1 MKWFPRILLL
11 FLVPALQAQD
21 LGRAQGFP
29 ADPVIS
35 ASFFD
40 DSLYLGTQGAGVY
53 VLKEDVIIPSKRFK
67 EFSQSSVYGFDTVDK
82 VATTKGI
89 VLEYP
94 IIILGDFGIQ
104 YIVTDGNLKIK
115 YSDAAQKKSNS
126 PSGIWSFSPDELPL
140 FPDGV
145 YFIRSGNKLETVAYD
160 GSDLNTFTSR
170 GLIFDVAYT
179 EKGLLLSTETG
190 IFRWREGWKSFYTG
204 LPVFKFDG
212 VNARTP
218 LGSISLS
225 RLLSGK
231 WSIGEFKSLL
241 DVKETH
247 SEYYDIDTLGGL
259 WYGFHS
265 GGIDVFDE
273 EGIKYTLDEYRELPP
288 LRPGNYDVAI
298 IQEELLVATP
308 MGLWSFNRQGN
319 PSEIRGLAIEFTE
332 NGLKTESLENLEVE
346 PASIGFTTSNKKTSS
361 ARIHGRYRINNDP
374 WNAFTPGDPILFVRP
389 APGSYTLDIQTSH
402 RLDFKQSTNAHYEY
416 QISAWWYKRPLF
428 WSIVIILIA
437 SGIWYRQRNAKIQIQ
452 EKLELQERLADAE
465 LASKRLQMNPHFLFN
480 ALDAIS
486 NFIFKNQ
493 PKDAVQYM
501 GKLAKM
507 MRLTL
512 DSSRSVSVVVADEKE
527 LIEKYLDLC
536 ILRYGT
542 FKTSVEVDD
551 DLDPYDYHVPPM
563 LVQPL
568 VENAVQHAIRPL
580 LAEGK
585 EGSIRVQFSLQGPS
599 VQITIT
605 DNGSGFDPA
614 QKASKSHGLAI
625 IEERLHLLSKK
636 YGGEFSL
643 HCNRLGEEHSPD
655 GMQVSLILTMEN
667 DG

>member
-1 MKWFPRILLL
+1 
-11 FLVPALQAQD
+11 
-21 LGRAQGFP
+21 
-29 ADPVIS
+29 
-35 ASFFD
+35 
-40 DSLYLGTQGAGVY
+40 
-53 VLKEDVIIPSKRFK
+53 
-67 EFSQSSVYGFDTVDK
+67 
-82 VATTKGI
+82 
-89 VLEYP
+89 
-94 IIILGDFGIQ
+94 
-104 YIVTDGNLKIK
+104 
-115 YSDAAQKKSNS
+115 
-126 PSGIWSFSPDELPL
+126 
-140 FPDGV
+140 
-145 YFIRSGNKLETVAYD
+145 
-160 GSDLNTFTSR
+160 
-170 GLIFDVAYT
+170 
-179 EKGLLLSTETG
+179 
-190 IFRWREGWKSFYTG
+190 
-204 LPVFKFDG
+204 
-212 VNARTP
+212 
-218 LGSISLS
+218 
-225 RLLSGK
+225 
-231 WSIGEFKSLL
+231 
-241 DVKETH
+241 
-247 SEYYDIDTLGGL
+247 
-259 WYGFHS
+259 
-265 GGIDVFDE
+265 
-273 EGIKYTLDEYRELPP
+273 
-288 LRPGNYDVAI
+288 
-298 IQEELLVATP
+298 
-308 MGLWSFNRQGN
+308 
-319 PSEIRGLAIEFTE
+319 
-332 NGLKTESLENLEVE
+332 
-346 PASIGFTTSNKKTSS
+346 
-361 ARIHGRYRINNDP
+361 
-374 WNAFTPGDPILFVRP
+374 
-389 APGSYTLDIQTSH
+389 
-402 RLDFKQSTNAHYEY
+402 
-416 QISAWWYKRPLF
+416 
-428 WSIVIILIA
+428 
-437 SGIWYRQRNAKIQIQ
+437 
-452 EKLELQERLADAE
+452 LADAE

-512 DSSRSVSVVVADEKE
+512 DSSRSTFMVIADEKE

-605 DNGSGFDPA
+605 DNGPGFDPA

>member
-1 MKWFPRILLL
+1 M
-11 FLVPALQAQD
+11 A
-21 LGRAQGFP
+21 
-29 ADPVIS
+29 
-35 ASFFD
+35 
-40 DSLYLGTQGAGVY
+40 
-53 VLKEDVIIPSKRFK
+53 
-67 EFSQSSVYGFDTVDK
+67 
-82 VATTKGI
+82 
-89 VLEYP
+89 
-94 IIILGDFGIQ
+94 
-104 YIVTDGNLKIK
+104 
-115 YSDAAQKKSNS
+115 
-126 PSGIWSFSPDELPL
+126 
-140 FPDGV
+140 
-145 YFIRSGNKLETVAYD
+145 
-160 GSDLNTFTSR
+160 R
-170 GLIFDVAYT
+170 GLPAF
-179 EKGLLLSTETG
+179 
-190 IFRWREGWKSFYTG
+190 
-204 LPVFKFDG
+204 
-212 VNARTP
+212 
-218 LGSISLS
+218 
-225 RLLSGK
+225 
-231 WSIGEFKSLL
+231 
-241 DVKETH
+241 
-247 SEYYDIDTLGGL
+247 
-259 WYGFHS
+259 
-265 GGIDVFDE
+265 
-273 EGIKYTLDEYRELPP
+273 
-288 LRPGNYDVAI
+288 RPGNYDIAVIGNDLWVA
-298 IQEELLVATP
+298 AP
-308 MGLWSFNRQGN
+308 MGLWKFHNKGVPNSLRHLHIG
-319 PSEIRGLAIEFTE
+319 FTA
-332 NGLKTESLENLEVE
+332 NGLTIPSFDDLEVE
-346 PASIGFTTSNKKTSS
+346 PASIGFTTTHKKSSS
-361 ARIHGRYRINNDP
+361 APIHGRYRINSDP
-374 WNAFTPGDPILFVRP
+374 WNTFTPGEPVLFVRP
-389 APGSYTLDIQTSH
+389 APGNYTLDIQTSH
-402 RLDFKQSTNAHYEY
+402 RLDFEQGMNAHYEY
-416 QISAWWYKRPLF
+416 RISAWWYKRPLF
-428 WSIVIILIA
+428 WSIAIILIA
-437 SGIWYRQRNAKIQIQ
+437 SGIWYRQRKAKIQIQ

-512 DSSRSVSVVVADEKE
+512 DSSRSTSMVIADEKE

-585 EGSIRVQFSLQGPS
+585 EGSIRVQFSLQAPS

>member
-1 MKWFPRILLL
+1 MKWIPRILLL

-35 ASFFD
+35 AAY
-40 DSLYLGTQGAGVY
+40 DSDRLYLGTQGSGVY
-53 VLKEDVIIPSKRFK
+53 ELLDGYIRPSARFK
-67 EFSQSSVYGFDTVDK
+67 KFNRSSIFNFSVSDSGLVPEVQGALQSYPLEVTNDDG
-82 VATTKGI
+82 TKYIITADGVQI
-89 VLEYP
+89 V
-94 IIILGDFGIQ
+94 
-104 YIVTDGNLKIK
+104 
-115 YSDAAQKKSNS
+115 YSDAATQISNKA
-126 PSGIWSFSPDELPL
+126 SGIWRMTLGSERLNFLRIGSELVTLDE
-140 FPDGV
+140 
-145 YFIRSGNKLETVAYD
+145 SGFE
-160 GSDLNTFTSR
+160 LNRQNFK
-170 GLIFDVAYT
+170 GLIFDLGPT
-179 EKGLLLSTETG
+179 EFGLLLSVESG
-190 IFRWREGWKSFYTG
+190 YYQWDNAAFKWNKVGTG
-204 LPVFKFDG
+204 LPIFAFDG
-212 VNARTP
+212 ANARTP
-218 LGSISLS
+218 LGHIELNK
-225 RLLSGK
+225 LLN
-231 WSIGEFKSLL
+231 GEWTKDDFQPMPERQS
-241 DVKETH
+241 H
-247 SEYYDIDTLGGL
+247 STYYDVDTVESLY
-259 WYGFHS
+259 YGAYAD
-265 GGIDVFDE
+265 GIDVFDE
-273 EGIKYTLDEYRELPP
+273 DGIQYFLGMARGLPAF
-288 LRPGNYDVAI
+288 RPGNYDVALI
-298 IQEELLVATP
+298 GDQLWVATP
-308 MGLWSFNRQGN
+308 MGLWTFDNKGEPNSLSQPHIDLTAN
-319 PSEIRGLAIEFTE
+319 GLAIPSFDD
-332 NGLKTESLENLEVE
+332 LEVE
-346 PASIGFTTSNKKTSS
+346 PASIGFTTTHKKHSS
-361 ARIHGRYRINNDP
+361 APIHGRYRINSDP
-374 WNAFTPGDPILFVRP
+374 WNTFTPGEPVLFVRP
-389 APGSYTLDIQTSH
+389 APGNYTLEIQTSH
-402 RLDFKQSTNAHYEY
+402 RLDFEGSTNDRFEY
-416 QISAWWYKRPLF
+416 RISAWWYKRPLF
-428 WSIVIILIA
+428 WSIVIVLIA
-437 SGIWYRQRNAKIQIQ
+437 SGIWYRQRNAKIKIQ

-493 PKDAVQYM
+493 PKNAVQYM

-512 DSSRSVSVVVADEKE
+512 DSSRSTSMVIADEKE

-551 DLDPYDYHVPPM
+551 ELDPYDYHVPPM

-605 DNGSGFDPA
+605 DNGPGFDPA

-643 HCNRLGEEHSPD
+643 RCSRLGEEHSPD